1 MDLCFKLD
9 YYSPWSLDWPECLS
23 FDATLTRHAK
33 SIATPNFKAL
43 LMQWRNPLKWK
54 ATKTSKSCE
63 SKAFL
68 HEFKWFINYPTRWS
82 AARSHT
88 LLPNNNLTYCQ
99 STDWWHLDFLPSACD
114 VPTRKSINWKQCS
127 LLPLTIDKMK
137 PHMGVGIQHIDK
149 VSDTD
154 N

>member
-1 MDLCFKLD
+1 MV
-9 YYSPWSLDWPECLS
+9 ECLS

-43 LMQWRNPLKWK
+43 VNAMEKPTQMESYQNFKE
-54 ATKTSKSCE
+54 SCE

-114 VPTRKSINWKQCS
+114 IPTRKSINWKQCS